1 MDQKYENVE
10 TFLHLDVLRTLY
22 NFFPKLTPGF
32 FHAVYNASSW
42 TYISFSFYTWIE
54 TWNNRGGVLQQNKN
68 ISILISNVIV
78 LKMVKITL
86 RPYLEQV
93 SNRENI
99 RQVWTLYF
107 VI

>member
-1 MDQKYENVE
+1 MLFTMLPHGHISLFLFILELKLE
-10 TFLHLDVLRTLY
+10 T
-22 NFFPKLTPGF
+22 
-32 FHAVYNASSW
+32 
-42 TYISFSFYTWIE
+42 IE
-54 TWNNRGGVLQQNKN
+54 GGVLQQNKN

-99 RQVWTLYF
+99 RQV
-107 VI
+107 

>member
-1 MDQKYENVE
+1 MLF
-10 TFLHLDVLRTLY
+10 TMLPHGHISL
-22 NFFPKLTPGF
+22 
-32 FHAVYNASSW
+32 FHF
-42 TYISFSFYTWIE
+42 ILE
-54 TWNNRGGVLQQNKN
+54 LKRGVLQQNKN

-99 RQVWTLYF
+99 RQV
-107 VI
+107 